1 MMPILILAAGAASRM
16 RGTDKLMQDVDGQ
29 PLLGRLIKI
38 AQSVSDDVR
47 VALPTEPHPRHR
59 LVAETAARPIT
70 VHDAAEGMGASL
82 RTIFATLEPQDRHAM
97 LLLGDLP
104 DITENDLRTV
114 QKATRTHPGA
124 LIWRGAT
131 EDGRGG
137 HPIIFERTLFP
148 AFAKLRGDDGGRD
161 IVKQAGDRVHLVP
174 LPGKRAR
181 LDLDTPEDWA
191 AWRAARHIT

>member
-16 RGTDKLMQDVDGQ
+16 RGTDKLMQDVDSQ
-29 PLLGRLIKI
+29 PLLARQIQI
-38 AQSVSDDVR
+38 AQAVSTDVR
-47 VALPTEPHPRHR
+47 VALPPPPHLRYD
-59 LVAETAARPIT
+59 LVAQTTAHPVT
-70 VHDAAEGMGASL
+70 VKDAAQGMGASL
-82 RTIFATLEPQDRHAM
+82 RTIFATLGPQDTHAM

-104 DITENDLRTV
+104 DITENDLRQV
-114 QKATRTHPGA
+114 QQAIRTHPDA

-148 AFAKLRGDDGGRD
+148 AFAKLLGDDGGRD
-161 IVKQAGDRVHLVP
+161 IVKQAGNKVHLVP
-174 LPGKRAR
+174 LPGTRAR

-191 AWRAARHIT
+191 AWRATRHIT

>member
-16 RGTDKLMQDVDGQ
+16 RGRDKLLEHVDGRPLLARQIAMAQDV
-29 PLLGRLIKI
+29 
-38 AQSVSDDVR
+38 SNDVR
-47 VALPTEPHPRHR
+47 VALPPVPHPRHR
-59 LVAETAARPIT
+59 IVAKSGARI
-70 VHDAAEGMGASL
+70 VSVADADEGIGASL
-82 RTIFATLEPQDRHAM
+82 SAIFGTLSDESHAI

-104 DITENDLRTV
+104 DIAEDDLRKV
-114 QKATRTHPGA
+114 QAAIDSHPDA

-137 HPIIFERTLFP
+137 HPIIIENALFP
-148 AFAKLRGDDGGRD
+148 AFSKLSGDRTGRD
-161 IVKQAGDRVHLVP
+161 IIKRTGHRVHLVP
-174 LPGKRAR
+174 LPGTRAR

>member
-29 PLLGRLIKI
+29 PLLARQIQI
-38 AQSVSDDVR
+38 AQAVSTDVR
-47 VALPTEPHPRHR
+47 VALPPLPHLRYD
-59 LVAETAARPIT
+59 LVAQTTAHPVT
-70 VHDAAEGMGASL
+70 VKDAAQGMGASL
-82 RTIFATLEPQDRHAM
+82 RTIFATLGPQDTHAM

-104 DITENDLRTV
+104 DITENDLRKV
-114 QKATRTHPGA
+114 QQAIRTCPDA

-137 HPIIFERTLFP
+137 HPIIFERALFP
-148 AFAKLRGDDGGRD
+148 AFAKLLGDDGGRD
-161 IVKQAGDRVHLVP
+161 IVKQAGNKVHLVP
-174 LPGKRAR
+174 LPGTRAR